1 VSDPS
6 LAAAT
11 DAEST
16 ENEQDAERETAG
28 AVGPA
33 TSSEPPIERRLR
45 IAGVLL
51 ILGMAVEGG
60 TLLALDRPA
69 GFLTFASAAGVLIV
83 AGIVYYL
90 WSIVR

>member
-1 VSDPS
+1 MSEPT

-11 DAEST
+11 DAAST
-16 ENEQDAERETAG
+16 ANERDAG
-28 AVGPA
+28 G
-33 TSSEPPIERRLR
+33 EPPIERRLR
-45 IAGVLL
+45 IAGLLL
-51 ILGMAVEGG
+51 ILGLAVEGG
-60 TLLALDRPA
+60 TLFALDRPV